1 MSTDTD
7 IIDRLV
13 GVAPGS
19 RIDELRRRRPETR
32 EQSQASYDALFAP
45 LDDSEA
51 SIAERRLIAAFVTG
65 LAADEAT
72 AAYYAAQARDV
83 DPQRNAVV
91 IAQAAVAAT
100 SGPYG
105 HYAEIG
111 LQHENTDGLRY
122 RADDGVRGALG
133 SRLTAAIE
141 HAHLLVYRPR
151 ESDGAAIQSLLD
163 AGWSTDGIVTLSQLI
178 AFLSFQQRV
187 ISGLRVLSEEVA
199 A

>member
-19 RIDELRRRRPETR
+19 RIDVLRRRRPETR
-32 EQSQASYDALFAP
+32 EQSQASYDALFSP
-45 LDDSEA
+45 VDDTEVSA
-51 SIAERRLIAAFVTG
+51 AERRLVAAFVTG

-72 AAYYAAQARDV
+72 AQYYAAQASAADE
-83 DPQRNAVV
+83 QRAAIV
-91 IAQAAVAAT
+91 IEQATAAST
-100 SGPYG
+100 SGPFG
-105 HYAEIG
+105 HYAESG
-111 LQHENTDGLRY
+111 LQEENTDGLRF
-122 RADDGVRGALG
+122 RASDSVREALG
-133 SRLTAAIE
+133 ARLAAALE

-151 ESDGAAIQSLLD
+151 ESGGPALQALLD
-163 AGWSTDGIVTLSQLI
+163 AGWSIDGIVTLSQLI